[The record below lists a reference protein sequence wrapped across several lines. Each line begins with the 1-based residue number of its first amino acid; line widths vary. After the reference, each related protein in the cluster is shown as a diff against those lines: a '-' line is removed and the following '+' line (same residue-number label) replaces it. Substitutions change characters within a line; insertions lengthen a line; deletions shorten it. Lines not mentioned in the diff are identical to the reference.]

1 MLTQPCLLFLLTAVS
16 KSYIVCSF
24 CLSLFPSSLNDFRIW
39 TTPLKQITHVYLFT
53 AKQFQIRSS
62 LWSYFSDMPS
72 FIFYCQF
79 RFQGFWRNKSTYS
92 PDFFSEVL
100 FSTPVCSFTSLC
112 SHTWSNS
119 SCTSPLQ
126 VFQQFLSS
134 PSSILSFLFFVQSY
148 AVLLLISLISLL
160 SLALINLDPFPSF
173 FFFLFSF
180 CRYYIHPYLVFSVS

>member
-1 MLTQPCLLFLLTAVS
+1 MS
-16 KSYIVCSF
+16 
-24 CLSLFPSSLNDFRIW
+24 
-39 TTPLKQITHVYLFT
+39 
-53 AKQFQIRSS
+53 
-62 LWSYFSDMPS
+62 S

-148 AVLLLISLISLL
+148 AVLLLISLMSLL
-160 SLALINLDPFPSF
+160 SLVLINLVPFPSF
-173 FFFLFSF
+173 FFFFLFQGGHLQSPPWTLHKAI
-180 CRYYIHPYLVFSVS
+180 CCVANRVSACHQILAYCTFHSRVHLGIQETETAFTYRVDHKLLAN